1 VAQLYSLAVIA
12 HPVKWSTKIKVLVG
26 VVGVVVMCA
35 LAFVAYT
42 SSRDLSFHPRQF
54 DSTAWKQGD
63 IRVRGEMIESLRS
76 QALLRDKTR
85 DEVLALLGK
94 PDGDDQGQIRYHVDI
109 GMRIAWRPFLSSLYI
124 EFDDKSRVS
133 GVQMVD

>member
-1 VAQLYSLAVIA
+1 
-12 HPVKWSTKIKVLVG
+12 
-26 VVGVVVMCA
+26 
-35 LAFVAYT
+35 
-42 SSRDLSFHPRQF
+42 
-54 DSTAWKQGD
+54 
-63 IRVRGEMIESLRS
+63 MIESLRS
-76 QALLRDKTR
+76 QALMRDKTR